1 VSLGSWFG
9 RIVRAGAQDY
19 TKRQHIYVTPQD
31 TRTDVTNQSRKQVL
45 GLARYWFYNSPV
57 VRGAIDCMVR
67 NSIGPGIK
75 MQSRTSDEGWNRATE
90 EWLANWSLACDVRGL
105 LDWNTIQQVATRTM
119 LRDNELFILLTDN
132 GDGWPML
139 QMVEAHRCET
149 PDYLQGEKRI
159 IDGVRVNAQGRPL
172 SYYINLGQDDKFSEV
187 QAPDLI
193 VLAERDRADEL
204 RSLSR
209 LVTCLNLIQDREEI
223 ITNTMVSVKRAS
235 AIGLALEGEGSAGF
249 FGPET
254 TTNDGITTDRVFGGG
269 AIWNVPNG
277 RKIREIK
284 DDRPSPNLTEF
295 MDQFLRAVASGL
307 GLPYEYLWKADLSGP
322 SQRFVLAQAQR
333 RFDEISQAIITQLVS
348 RVRLWALAKAI
359 KRGDLTPPRGMDR
372 WWDVA
377 FHTPKKSTIDA
388 GRDSLADREDLKM
401 GIRTLADIAG
411 ERGEDWQDV
420 LDQRKIEK
428 AYESGGEVKAE
439 PLITSIG
446 IGGAQA
452 LSSIIQQIGQGL
464 ITPTQAE
471 TILVSVFGM
480 TTEAARKIAQD
491 AGVKKTEQPASIP
504 RDNSQAPDEQQV
516 SPDGQ
521 NTAPSEQPE
530 QELELSHPT
539 VTVTMQAPVE
549 LKAEPA
555 HATVLTEA
563 FTMKDDPD
571 LELTDKELNMVA
583 KAIGLKNKPA
593 RKKKS

>member
-1 VSLGSWFG
+1 MSLGSWFG

-31 TRTDVTNQSRKQVL
+31 TRTDVSNQSRKQVL

-75 MQSRTSDEGWNRATE
+75 MQSRTGDEGWNKATE
-90 EWLANWSLACDVRGL
+90 EWLDNWGRACDIRGL
-105 LDWNTIQQVATRTM
+105 LDWNTIQQIATRTC
-119 LRDNELFILLTDN
+119 LRDNEVFILLTDN

-149 PDYLQGEKRI
+149 PDYLQGEKRV

-172 SYYINLGQDDKFSEV
+172 SYYINTGDADKYSEI

-223 ITNTMVSVKRAS
+223 LSNTMVSVKRSS

-249 FGPET
+249 FGPES
-254 TTNDGITTDRVFGGG
+254 TNSEGITTDRVFGSG

-333 RFDEISQAIITQLVS
+333 RFDEISQTVINQLVS

-359 KRGDLTPPRGMDR
+359 KRGDLTPPKGMDR
-372 WWDVA
+372 WWQA
-377 FHTPKKSTIDA
+377 TYHTPRQTTIDA
-388 GRDSLADREDLKM
+388 GRDSAADREDLKL
-401 GIRTLADIAG
+401 GLTTYADIYAA
-411 ERGEDWQDV
+411 RGEDWQDAI
-420 LDQRKIEK
+420 DQKI
-428 AYESGGEVKAE
+428 AE
-439 PLITSIG
+439 QSYIR
-446 IGGAQA
+446 AKC
-452 LSSIIQQIGQGL
+452 
-464 ITPTQAE
+464 
-471 TILVSVFGM
+471 
-480 TTEAARKIAQD
+480 EAAGIPVNEVQFIPNQ
-491 AGVKKTEQPASIP
+491 QPAQPAVTPPSA
-504 RDNSQAPDEQQV
+504 APADEVPAQTPV
-516 SPDGQ
+516 P
-521 NTAPSEQPE
+521 
-530 QELELSHPT
+530 ELSAITDT
-539 VTVTMQAPVE
+539 VTLAAPVE
-549 LKAEPA
+549 VAPEPVA
-555 HATVLTEA
+555 KTET
-563 FTMKDDPD
+563 FTMKDEPD
-571 LELTDKELNMVA
+571 FNFSDKELTMVA
-583 KAIGLKNKPA
+583 KSLGLKDKKP
-593 RKKKS
+593 RKKKTS

>member
-75 MQSRTSDEGWNRATE
+75 TQSRTADEGWNRATE

-105 LDWNTIQQVATRTM
+105 LDWNTLQQVATRTM

-149 PDYLQGEKRI
+149 PDYLQGDKRI
-159 IDGVRVNAQGRPL
+159 IDGVRVNPQGRPL
-172 SYYINLGQDDKFSEV
+172 SYYINLGQDDKFSEI
-187 QAPDLI
+187 QSPDLI

-223 ITNTMVSVKRAS
+223 LTNTMVSVKRS
-235 AIGLALEGEGSAGF
+235 STIGLALEGEGSAGF

-254 TTNDGITTDRVFGGG
+254 TTTDGITTDRIFGSG

-372 WWDVA
+372 WWQST
-377 FHTPKKSTIDA
+377 FHTPKQTTIDA
-388 GRDSLADREDLKM
+388 GRDSAADREDLKL
-401 GIRTLADIAG
+401 GLTTYADIYAA
-411 ERGEDWQDV
+411 RGEDWQDAI
-420 LDQRKIEK
+420 DQ
-428 AYESGGEVKAE
+428 
-439 PLITSIG
+439 
-446 IGGAQA
+446 
-452 LSSIIQQIGQGL
+452 
-464 ITPTQAE
+464 
-471 TILVSVFGM
+471 
-480 TTEAARKIAQD
+480 KIAEQVYIRQKCD
-491 AGVKKTEQPASIP
+491 AAGIQVADVQFIPNQPAP
-504 RDNSQAPDEQQV
+504 AAQTP
-516 SPDGQ
+516 
-521 NTAPSEQPE
+521 PSEPPADQPAAQTPAPE
-530 QELELSHPT
+530 MSQPT

-549 LKAEPA
+549 LKTEPA
-555 HATVLTEA
+555 PAAVLTEA
-563 FTMKDDPD
+563 FTMKDEPD
-571 LELTDKELNMVA
+571 LELSDKELNMVV

-593 RKKKS
+593 KKKKS

>member
-1 VSLGSWFG
+1 MSLGSWFG

-31 TRTDVTNQSRKQVL
+31 TRTDVSNQSRKQVL

-75 MQSRTSDEGWNRATE
+75 MQSRTSDEGWNKATE
-90 EWLANWSLACDVRGL
+90 EWLENWGRACDIRGL
-105 LDWNTIQQVATRTM
+105 LDWSTIQQIATRTC
-119 LRDNELFILLTDN
+119 LRDNEVFILLTDN
-132 GDGWPML
+132 GDGWPTL

-149 PDYLQGEKRI
+149 PDYLQGEKRV

-172 SYYINLGQDDKFSEV
+172 SYYINTGDADKYSEI

-223 ITNTMVSVKRAS
+223 LSNTMVSVKRSS

-249 FGPET
+249 FGPES
-254 TTNDGITTDRVFGGG
+254 TNAEGITTDRVFGSG

-333 RFDEISQAIITQLVS
+333 RFDEISQTVINQLVS

-359 KRGDLTPPRGMDR
+359 KRGDLTPPKGMDR
-372 WWDVA
+372 WWQA
-377 FHTPKKSTIDA
+377 TYHTPRQTTIDA
-388 GRDSLADREDLKM
+388 GRDSAADREDLKL
-401 GIRTLADIAG
+401 GLTTYADIYAA
-411 ERGEDWQDV
+411 RGEDWQDAI
-420 LDQRKIEK
+420 DQKIAEQ
-428 AYESGGEVKAE
+428 AYIRSKC
-439 PLITSIG
+439 
-446 IGGAQA
+446 
-452 LSSIIQQIGQGL
+452 
-464 ITPTQAE
+464 
-471 TILVSVFGM
+471 
-480 TTEAARKIAQD
+480 EAAGIPVSEVQFIPNQQPAQPAVTPPNAAPVD
-491 AGVKKTEQPASIP
+491 EVPAQTPVPELSGITENITLAAPVVVEPEPVAKTE
-504 RDNSQAPDEQQV
+504 
-516 SPDGQ
+516 
-521 NTAPSEQPE
+521 T
-530 QELELSHPT
+530 
-539 VTVTMQAPVE
+539 
-549 LKAEPA
+549 
-555 HATVLTEA
+555 
-563 FTMKDDPD
+563 FTMKDEPD
-571 LELTDKELNMVA
+571 FNFSDKELTMVA
-583 KAIGLKNKPA
+583 KSLGLKDKKP
-593 RKKKS
+593 RKKKTS

>member
-1 VSLGSWFG
+1 MSLGSWFG
-9 RIVRAGAQDY
+9 RIVRAGAEDY

-31 TRTDVTNQSRKQVL
+31 TRTDVSNQSRKQVL

-75 MQSRTSDEGWNRATE
+75 MQSRTSDEGWNKATE
-90 EWLANWSLACDVRGL
+90 EWLENWGRACDIRGL
-105 LDWNTIQQVATRTM
+105 LDWNTIQQIATRTC
-119 LRDNELFILLTDN
+119 LRDNEVFILLTDN

-149 PDYLQGEKRI
+149 PDYLQGEKRV

-172 SYYINLGQDDKFSEV
+172 SYYINTGDADKYSEI

-223 ITNTMVSVKRAS
+223 LSNTMVSVKRSS

-249 FGPET
+249 FGPES
-254 TTNDGITTDRVFGGG
+254 TNSEGITTDRVFGSG

-333 RFDEISQAIITQLVS
+333 RFDEISQTVINQLVS

-372 WWDVA
+372 WWQA
-377 FHTPKKSTIDA
+377 AYHTPRQTTIDA
-388 GRDSLADREDLKM
+388 GRDSAADREDLKL
-401 GIRTLADIAG
+401 GLTTYADIYAA
-411 ERGEDWQDV
+411 RGEDWQNAI
-420 LDQRKIEK
+420 DQKIAEQ
-428 AYESGGEVKAE
+428 AYIRSKCEAAGIPVSEVQFI
-439 PLITSIG
+439 PNQPQ
-446 IGGAQA
+446 AQTA
-452 LSSIIQQIGQGL
+452 V
-464 ITPTQAE
+464 TPPSAAPADEAPAQSPTPEFSAPAE
-471 TILVSVFGM
+471 T
-480 TTEAARKIAQD
+480 
-491 AGVKKTEQPASIP
+491 
-504 RDNSQAPDEQQV
+504 
-516 SPDGQ
+516 
-521 NTAPSEQPE
+521 
-530 QELELSHPT
+530 
-539 VTVTMQAPVE
+539 VTLTAPVE
-549 LKAEPA
+549 IAPEPVA
-555 HATVLTEA
+555 KTET
-563 FTMKDDPD
+563 FTMKDDAD
-571 LELTDKELNMVA
+571 FNLSSKELDMVA
-583 KAIGLKNKPA
+583 KSIGLKDKKP
-593 RKKKS
+593 RKKKSS

>member
-1 VSLGSWFG
+1 MSLGSWFG
-9 RIVRAGAQDY
+9 RIVRAGAEDY

-31 TRTDVTNQSRKQVL
+31 TRTDVSNQSRKQVL

-75 MQSRTSDEGWNRATE
+75 MQSRTSDEGWNKATE
-90 EWLANWSLACDVRGL
+90 EWLENWGRACDIRGL
-105 LDWNTIQQVATRTM
+105 LDWSTIQQIATRTC
-119 LRDNELFILLTDN
+119 LRDNEVFILLTDN

-149 PDYLQGEKRI
+149 PDYLMGEKRV

-172 SYYINLGQDDKFSEV
+172 SYYINTGDADKYSEI

-223 ITNTMVSVKRAS
+223 LSNTMVSVKRSS

-249 FGPET
+249 FGPES
-254 TTNDGITTDRVFGGG
+254 TNSEGITTDRVFGSG

-333 RFDEISQAIITQLVS
+333 RFDEISQTVINQLVS

-372 WWDVA
+372 WWQA
-377 FHTPKKSTIDA
+377 TYHTPRQTTIDA
-388 GRDSLADREDLKM
+388 GRDSAADREDLKL
-401 GIRTLADIAG
+401 GLTTYADIYAA
-411 ERGEDWQDV
+411 RGEDWQDAI
-420 LDQRKIEK
+420 DQKIAEQTYIRSK
-428 AYESGGEVKAE
+428 CEAAGIPVSEVQFI
-439 PLITSIG
+439 PNQPQ
-446 IGGAQA
+446 AQPA
-452 LSSIIQQIGQGL
+452 VTPPSAAPADEVPAQSPTPELSA
-464 ITPTQAE
+464 PAE
-471 TILVSVFGM
+471 T
-480 TTEAARKIAQD
+480 
-491 AGVKKTEQPASIP
+491 
-504 RDNSQAPDEQQV
+504 
-516 SPDGQ
+516 
-521 NTAPSEQPE
+521 
-530 QELELSHPT
+530 
-539 VTVTMQAPVE
+539 VTLTAPVE
-549 LKAEPA
+549 IAPEPVA
-555 HATVLTEA
+555 KTET
-563 FTMKDDPD
+563 FTMKDDAD
-571 LELTDKELNMVA
+571 FNLSSKELDMVA
-583 KAIGLKNKPA
+583 KSLGLKDKKP
-593 RKKKS
+593 RKKKSS

>member
-1 VSLGSWFG
+1 MSLGSWFG

-31 TRTDVTNQSRKQVL
+31 TRTDVSNQSRKQVL

-75 MQSRTSDEGWNRATE
+75 MQSRTSDEGWNKATE
-90 EWLANWSLACDVRGL
+90 EWLENWGRACDIRGL
-105 LDWNTIQQVATRTM
+105 LDWNTIQQIATRTC
-119 LRDNELFILLTDN
+119 LRDNEVFILLTDN

-149 PDYLQGEKRI
+149 PDYLQGEKRV

-172 SYYINLGQDDKFSEV
+172 SYYINTGDADKYSEI

-223 ITNTMVSVKRAS
+223 LSNTMVSVKRSS

-249 FGPET
+249 FGPES
-254 TTNDGITTDRVFGGG
+254 TNSEGITTDRVFGSG

-333 RFDEISQAIITQLVS
+333 RFDEISQTVINQLVS

-359 KRGDLTPPRGMDR
+359 KRGDLTPPKGMDR
-372 WWDVA
+372 WWQA
-377 FHTPKKSTIDA
+377 TYHTPRQTTIDA
-388 GRDSLADREDLKM
+388 GRDSAADREDLKL
-401 GIRTLADIAG
+401 GLTTYADIYAA
-411 ERGEDWQDV
+411 RGEDWQDAI
-420 LDQRKIEK
+420 DQKIAEQ
-428 AYESGGEVKAE
+428 AYIRSKC
-439 PLITSIG
+439 
-446 IGGAQA
+446 
-452 LSSIIQQIGQGL
+452 
-464 ITPTQAE
+464 
-471 TILVSVFGM
+471 
-480 TTEAARKIAQD
+480 EAAGIPVNEVQFIPNQPQAQPAVTPPSAAPAD
-491 AGVKKTEQPASIP
+491 EVPAQTPVPELSAPTETVTLAAPAEQAPKPVAKTE
-504 RDNSQAPDEQQV
+504 
-516 SPDGQ
+516 
-521 NTAPSEQPE
+521 T
-530 QELELSHPT
+530 
-539 VTVTMQAPVE
+539 
-549 LKAEPA
+549 
-555 HATVLTEA
+555 
-563 FTMKDDPD
+563 FTMKDEPD
-571 LELTDKELNMVA
+571 FNFSDKELTMVA
-583 KAIGLKNKPA
+583 KSLGLKDKKP
-593 RKKKS
+593 RKKKTS

>member
-1 VSLGSWFG
+1 MSLGSWFG

-67 NSIGPGIK
+67 NSVGPGIK

-105 LDWNTIQQVATRTM
+105 LDWNTLQQVATRTM

-149 PDYLQGEKRI
+149 PDYLHGDKRI
-159 IDGVRVNAQGRPL
+159 IDGVRVNPQGRPL
-172 SYYINLGQDDKFSEV
+172 SYYINLGQDDKFSEI
-187 QAPDLI
+187 QSPDLI

-223 ITNTMVSVKRAS
+223 LTNTMVSVKRS
-235 AIGLALEGEGSAGF
+235 STIGLALEGEGSAGF

-254 TTNDGITTDRVFGGG
+254 TTTDGITTDRIFGSG

-372 WWDVA
+372 WWSAVY
-377 FHTPKKSTIDA
+377 HTPKRTTIDA
-388 GRDSLADREDLKM
+388 GRDSAADREDLKL
-401 GIRTLADIAG
+401 GIQTLASIAA
-411 ERGEDWQDV
+411 ERGYDWQEIVDQRVAEQVYIRAKATEAGVDMTEIQNTGQKQAPAVTPPSAPPADEPPAQTPTPELSAPTITVNMSAPCDLTIPTEPAAV
-420 LDQRKIEK
+420 LD
-428 AYESGGEVKAE
+428 
-439 PLITSIG
+439 P
-446 IGGAQA
+446 
-452 LSSIIQQIGQGL
+452 
-464 ITPTQAE
+464 
-471 TILVSVFGM
+471 
-480 TTEAARKIAQD
+480 
-491 AGVKKTEQPASIP
+491 
-504 RDNSQAPDEQQV
+504 
-516 SPDGQ
+516 
-521 NTAPSEQPE
+521 
-530 QELELSHPT
+530 
-539 VTVTMQAPVE
+539 
-549 LKAEPA
+549 EPA
-555 HATVLTEA
+555 TKTEA

-571 LELTDKELNMVA
+571 LELSDKELNMVV

-593 RKKKS
+593 KKKKS

>member
-1 VSLGSWFG
+1 MSLGSWFG
-9 RIVRAGAQDY
+9 RIVRAGAEDY

-31 TRTDVTNQSRKQVL
+31 TRTDVSNQSRKQVL

-75 MQSRTSDEGWNRATE
+75 MQSRTSDEGWNKATE
-90 EWLANWSLACDVRGL
+90 EWLENWARACDIRGL
-105 LDWNTIQQVATRTM
+105 LDWSTIQQIATRTC
-119 LRDNELFILLTDN
+119 LRDNEVFILLTDN

-149 PDYLQGEKRI
+149 PDYLQGEKRV

-172 SYYINLGQDDKFSEV
+172 SYYINTGDADKYSEI

-223 ITNTMVSVKRAS
+223 LSNTMVSVKRSS

-249 FGPET
+249 FGPES
-254 TTNDGITTDRVFGGG
+254 TNSEGITTDRVFGSG

-333 RFDEISQAIITQLVS
+333 RFDEISQTVINQLVS

-372 WWDVA
+372 WWQA
-377 FHTPKKSTIDA
+377 AYHTPRQTTIDA
-388 GRDSLADREDLKM
+388 GRDSAADREDLKL
-401 GIRTLADIAG
+401 GLTTYADIYAA
-411 ERGEDWQDV
+411 RGEDWQDAI
-420 LDQRKIEK
+420 DQKIAEQ
-428 AYESGGEVKAE
+428 AYIRSKCEAAGIPVSEVQFIPNQPQAQPAVTPPSAAPADE
-439 PLITSIG
+439 VP
-446 IGGAQA
+446 AQA
-452 LSSIIQQIGQGL
+452 PAPELSA
-464 ITPTQAE
+464 PAE
-471 TILVSVFGM
+471 T
-480 TTEAARKIAQD
+480 
-491 AGVKKTEQPASIP
+491 
-504 RDNSQAPDEQQV
+504 
-516 SPDGQ
+516 
-521 NTAPSEQPE
+521 
-530 QELELSHPT
+530 
-539 VTVTMQAPVE
+539 VTLTAPVE
-549 LKAEPA
+549 AAPEPVA
-555 HATVLTEA
+555 KTET
-563 FTMKDDPD
+563 FTMKDDAD
-571 LELTDKELNMVA
+571 FNLSSKELDMVA
-583 KAIGLKNKPA
+583 KSLGLKDKKP
-593 RKKKS
+593 RKKKSS

>member
-1 VSLGSWFG
+1 MSLGSWFG

-67 NSIGPGIK
+67 NSVGPGIK

-105 LDWNTIQQVATRTM
+105 LDWNTVQQVATRTM

-149 PDYLQGEKRI
+149 PDYLQGDKRI
-159 IDGVRVNAQGRPL
+159 IDGVRVNPQGRPL
-172 SYYINLGQDDKFSEV
+172 SYYINLGQDDKFSEI
-187 QAPDLI
+187 QSPDLI

-223 ITNTMVSVKRAS
+223 LTNTMVSVKRS
-235 AIGLALEGEGSAGF
+235 STIGLALEGEGSAGF

-254 TTNDGITTDRVFGGG
+254 TTTDGITTDRIFGSG

-372 WWDVA
+372 WWQST
-377 FHTPKKSTIDA
+377 FHTPKQTTIDA
-388 GRDSLADREDLKM
+388 GRDSAADREDLKL
-401 GIRTLADIAG
+401 GLTTYADIYAA
-411 ERGEDWQDV
+411 RGEDWQDAI
-420 LDQRKIEK
+420 DQ
-428 AYESGGEVKAE
+428 
-439 PLITSIG
+439 
-446 IGGAQA
+446 
-452 LSSIIQQIGQGL
+452 
-464 ITPTQAE
+464 
-471 TILVSVFGM
+471 
-480 TTEAARKIAQD
+480 KIAEQVYIRQKCD
-491 AGVKKTEQPASIP
+491 AAGIQVADVQFIPNQPAP
-504 RDNSQAPDEQQV
+504 AAQTP
-516 SPDGQ
+516 
-521 NTAPSEQPE
+521 PSEPPADQPAAQTPAPE
-530 QELELSHPT
+530 MSQPT

-555 HATVLTEA
+555 PATVLTEA
-563 FTMKDDPD
+563 FTMKDEPD
-571 LELTDKELNMVA
+571 LELSDKELNMVV

-593 RKKKS
+593 KKKKS

>member
-57 VRGAIDCMVR
+57 VRGAIDSMVR
-67 NSIGPGIK
+67 NSIGGGIK

-139 QMVEAHRCET
+139 QMIEAHRCET
-149 PDYLQGEKRI
+149 PDYLQGEKKV

-172 SYYINLGQDDKFSEV
+172 SYYINLGQDDKFSEI

-223 ITNTMVSVKRAS
+223 LSNTMVSVKRAS
-235 AIGLALEGEGSAGF
+235 AIGLALEGEGTAGF
-249 FGPET
+249 FGNDT
-254 TTNDGITTDRVFGGG
+254 TSTDGITTDRIYGGG

-277 RKIREIK
+277 RKLVQLK
-284 DDRPSPNLTEF
+284 DDRPGPNVLE
-295 MDQFLRAVASGL
+295 MMKQFKRDVAYGL
-307 GLPYEYLWKADLSGP
+307 GVPLAYIDDSDLSGP
-322 SQRFVLAQAQR
+322 SQRFALAQAQR

-372 WWDVA
+372 WWQST
-377 FHTPKKSTIDA
+377 FHTPKQTTIDA
-388 GRDSLADREDLKM
+388 GRDSAADREDLKL
-401 GIRTLADIAG
+401 GLTTYADIYAA
-411 ERGEDWQDV
+411 RGEDWQDAI
-420 LDQRKIEK
+420 DQ
-428 AYESGGEVKAE
+428 
-439 PLITSIG
+439 
-446 IGGAQA
+446 
-452 LSSIIQQIGQGL
+452 
-464 ITPTQAE
+464 
-471 TILVSVFGM
+471 
-480 TTEAARKIAQD
+480 KIAEQVYIRQKCD
-491 AGVKKTEQPASIP
+491 AAGIQVADVQFIPNQPAP
-504 RDNSQAPDEQQV
+504 AAQTP
-516 SPDGQ
+516 
-521 NTAPSEQPE
+521 PSEPAADQPAAQTPAPE
-530 QELELSHPT
+530 MSQPT

-555 HATVLTEA
+555 PATVLTEA
-563 FTMKDDPD
+563 FTMKDEPD
-571 LELTDKELNMVA
+571 LELSDKELNMVV
-583 KAIGLKNKPA
+583 KAIGLKNKKL
-593 RKKKS
+593 KKKK

>member
-67 NSIGPGIK
+67 NSVGPGIK

-105 LDWNTIQQVATRTM
+105 LDWNTLQQVATRTM

-149 PDYLQGEKRI
+149 PDYLQGDKRI
-159 IDGVRVNAQGRPL
+159 IDGVRVNPQGRPL
-172 SYYINLGQDDKFSEV
+172 SYYINLGQDDKFSEI
-187 QAPDLI
+187 QSPDLI

-223 ITNTMVSVKRAS
+223 LTNTMVSVKRS
-235 AIGLALEGEGSAGF
+235 STIGLALEGEGSAGF

-254 TTNDGITTDRVFGGG
+254 TTTDGITTDRIFGSG

-372 WWDVA
+372 WWQST
-377 FHTPKKSTIDA
+377 FHTPKQTTIDA
-388 GRDSLADREDLKM
+388 GRDSAADREDLKL
-401 GIRTLADIAG
+401 GLTTYADIYAA
-411 ERGEDWQDV
+411 RGEDWQDAI
-420 LDQRKIEK
+420 DQ
-428 AYESGGEVKAE
+428 
-439 PLITSIG
+439 
-446 IGGAQA
+446 
-452 LSSIIQQIGQGL
+452 
-464 ITPTQAE
+464 
-471 TILVSVFGM
+471 
-480 TTEAARKIAQD
+480 KIAEQVYIRQKCD
-491 AGVKKTEQPASIP
+491 AAGIQVADVQFIPNQPAP
-504 RDNSQAPDEQQV
+504 AAQTP
-516 SPDGQ
+516 
-521 NTAPSEQPE
+521 PSEPPADQPAAQTPAPE
-530 QELELSHPT
+530 MSQPT

-549 LKAEPA
+549 LKAKPA
-555 HATVLTEA
+555 PATVLTEA
-563 FTMKDDPD
+563 FTMKDEPD
-571 LELTDKELNMVA
+571 LELSDKELNMVV

-593 RKKKS
+593 KKKKS

>member
-1 VSLGSWFG
+1 MSLGSWFG

-67 NSIGPGIK
+67 NSVGPGIK

-105 LDWNTIQQVATRTM
+105 LDWNTLQQVATRTM

-149 PDYLQGEKRI
+149 PDYLQGDKRI
-159 IDGVRVNAQGRPL
+159 IDGVRVNPQGRPL
-172 SYYINLGQDDKFSEV
+172 SYYINLGQDDKFSEI
-187 QAPDLI
+187 QSPDLI

-223 ITNTMVSVKRAS
+223 LTNTMVSVKRS
-235 AIGLALEGEGSAGF
+235 STIGLALEGEGSAGF

-254 TTNDGITTDRVFGGG
+254 TTTDGITTDRIFGSG

-372 WWDVA
+372 WWQST
-377 FHTPKKSTIDA
+377 FHTPKQTTIDA
-388 GRDSLADREDLKM
+388 GRDSAADREDLKL
-401 GIRTLADIAG
+401 GLTTYADIYAA
-411 ERGEDWQDV
+411 RGEDWQDAI
-420 LDQRKIEK
+420 DQ
-428 AYESGGEVKAE
+428 
-439 PLITSIG
+439 
-446 IGGAQA
+446 
-452 LSSIIQQIGQGL
+452 
-464 ITPTQAE
+464 
-471 TILVSVFGM
+471 
-480 TTEAARKIAQD
+480 KIAEQVYIRQKCD
-491 AGVKKTEQPASIP
+491 AAGIQVADVQFIPNQPAP
-504 RDNSQAPDEQQV
+504 AAQTP
-516 SPDGQ
+516 
-521 NTAPSEQPE
+521 PSEPPADQPAAQTPAPE
-530 QELELSHPT
+530 MSQPT

-549 LKAEPA
+549 LKTEPA
-555 HATVLTEA
+555 PAAVLTEA
-563 FTMKDDPD
+563 FTMKDEPD
-571 LELTDKELNMVA
+571 LELSDKELNMVV

-593 RKKKS
+593 KKKKS

>member
-1 VSLGSWFG
+1 MSLGSWFG

-67 NSIGPGIK
+67 NSVGPGIK

-105 LDWNTIQQVATRTM
+105 LDWNTLQQVATRTM

-149 PDYLQGEKRI
+149 PDYLQGDKRI
-159 IDGVRVNAQGRPL
+159 IDGVRVNPQGRPL
-172 SYYINLGQDDKFSEV
+172 SYYINLGQDDKFSEI
-187 QAPDLI
+187 QSPDLI

-223 ITNTMVSVKRAS
+223 LTNTMVSVKRS
-235 AIGLALEGEGSAGF
+235 STIGLALEGEGSAGF

-254 TTNDGITTDRVFGGG
+254 TTTDGITTDRIFGSG

-372 WWDVA
+372 WWQST
-377 FHTPKKSTIDA
+377 FHTPKQTTIDA
-388 GRDSLADREDLKM
+388 GRDSAADREDLKL
-401 GIRTLADIAG
+401 GLTTYADIYAA
-411 ERGEDWQDV
+411 RGEDWQDAI
-420 LDQRKIEK
+420 DQ
-428 AYESGGEVKAE
+428 
-439 PLITSIG
+439 
-446 IGGAQA
+446 
-452 LSSIIQQIGQGL
+452 
-464 ITPTQAE
+464 
-471 TILVSVFGM
+471 
-480 TTEAARKIAQD
+480 KIAEQVYIRQKCD
-491 AGVKKTEQPASIP
+491 AAGIQVADVQFIPNQPAP
-504 RDNSQAPDEQQV
+504 AAQTP
-516 SPDGQ
+516 
-521 NTAPSEQPE
+521 PSEPPADQPAAQTPAPE
-530 QELELSHPT
+530 MSQPT

-549 LKAEPA
+549 LKAKPA
-555 HATVLTEA
+555 PATVLTEA
-563 FTMKDDPD
+563 FTMKDEPD
-571 LELTDKELNMVA
+571 LELSDKELNMVV

-593 RKKKS
+593 KKKKS

>member
-1 VSLGSWFG
+1 MSLGSWFG

-75 MQSRTSDEGWNRATE
+75 MQSRTSDEGWNQATE

-119 LRDNELFILLTDN
+119 LRDNEVFILLTDN

-172 SYYINLGQDDKFSEV
+172 SYYINLGQDNKFSEI
-187 QAPDLI
+187 QSPDLI

-223 ITNTMVSVKRAS
+223 LTNTMVSVKRAS

-284 DDRPSPNLTEF
+284 DDRPSPNLSEF

-359 KRGDLTPPRGMDR
+359 KRGDLTQPRGMDR
-372 WWDVA
+372 WWQST
-377 FHTPKKSTIDA
+377 FHTPKQTTIDA
-388 GRDSLADREDLKM
+388 GRDSAADREDLKL
-401 GIRTLADIAG
+401 GLTTYADIYAA
-411 ERGEDWQDV
+411 RGEDWQDAI
-420 LDQRKIEK
+420 DQ
-428 AYESGGEVKAE
+428 
-439 PLITSIG
+439 
-446 IGGAQA
+446 
-452 LSSIIQQIGQGL
+452 
-464 ITPTQAE
+464 
-471 TILVSVFGM
+471 
-480 TTEAARKIAQD
+480 KIAEQIYIRQKCD
-491 AGVKKTEQPASIP
+491 AAGIQVSDVQFIPNQQAPAAQTPPSEPPAEQPAA
-504 RDNSQAPDEQQV
+504 QT
-516 SPDGQ
+516 
-521 NTAPSEQPE
+521 TAPEMSQ
-530 QELELSHPT
+530 PT

-555 HATVLTEA
+555 PTTILTEA

-571 LELTDKELNMVA
+571 LELSDKELDMVA
-583 KAIGLKNKPA
+583 KAIGLKNKAA